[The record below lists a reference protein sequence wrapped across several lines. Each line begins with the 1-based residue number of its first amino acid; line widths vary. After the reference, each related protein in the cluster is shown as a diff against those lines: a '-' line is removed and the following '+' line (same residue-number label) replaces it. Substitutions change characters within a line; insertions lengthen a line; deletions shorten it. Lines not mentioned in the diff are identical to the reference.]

1 MKKTLSFIL
10 ILLVI
15 AGGLVVY
22 KANAAENKKVEYGV
36 VCSADKTEY
45 IGKKGFL
52 RNNGV
57 SESDCPQS
65 VTMRKNKAISAA
77 HRHAKYNGFRI
88 VKK

>member
-45 IGKKGFL
+45 IGKKAFQGITEF
-52 RNNGV
+52 
-57 SESDCPQS
+57 
-65 VTMRKNKAISAA
+65 RKVIARSPLQ
-77 HRHAKYNGFRI
+77 
-88 VKK
+88 